1 MCSPSE
7 IRKYGAKPANI
18 QWSVVRG
25 DTAVLKVD
33 FFEPNETDM
42 WDTTG
47 WIYKATSYDP
57 QGNILDNLEVQSGEG
72 YATIIADACLTERW
86 GTGYNNVV
94 VELKFDLQ
102 ITIPVSIPNNTIGQD
117 IIWTPV
123 IGTIVVLGDVT
134 PGGL

>member
-102 ITIPVSIPNNTIGQD
+102 ITIPESNPNNTIGQD